1 MTSIF
6 KNIRSGIHP
15 QVKSNYSVIIFHSN
29 SFYRCFSKKCG
40 KKCSDDD
47 DKPPPIKCL
56 SPSSGD
62 TSNPNT
68 PNMYDSRKFGH
79 NLSTDTIVPCFETL
93 PDIPTGVFRC
103 TTGEVLGRGAGKC
116 AYYQNPEYFS
126 FHHMSFYDFNLAMRS
141 MRRPCAKL
149 GRKPV

>member
-15 QVKSNYSVIIFHSN
+15 HVKSNYSVIIFHSN
-29 SFYRCFSKKCG
+29 SFYRSFSKKCG

-68 PNMYDSRKFGH
+68 PNMYDVSKQTVSDYSK
-79 NLSTDTIVPCFETL
+79 LI
-93 PDIPTGVFRC
+93 
-103 TTGEVLGRGAGKC
+103 VLGV
-116 AYYQNPEYFS
+116 S
-126 FHHMSFYDFNLAMRS
+126 HHVFIIMVVEA
-141 MRRPCAKL
+141 
-149 GRKPV
+149 